1 MSKKLDTYKSQLSKY
16 IEAPSKV
23 DKIIKS
29 IDRYCIE
36 YVNSNNIHYLKDAIF
51 ENKFNDIL
59 SAIIKYKTFV
69 LIIIKDEYDID
80 NIAYITI
87 ENIIPELQHKFQ
99 VKEKYAVDSDGYK
112 CIKCESTNCIQQV
125 KQTRAADEPPDI
137 VIQCMACGFKKK
149 M

>member
-1 MSKKLDTYKSQLSKY
+1 MSNKLDTYKSQLSKY
-16 IEAPSKV
+16 INDSPKA

-29 IDRYCIE
+29 IDQYCIE

-59 SAIIKYKTFV
+59 SAIIKYQTFV
-69 LIIIKDEYDID
+69 SIIMKDEIDIN

-87 ENIIPELQHKFQ
+87 ENIIPELQHKFKE
-99 VKEKYAVDSDGYK
+99 KEKYTVDSGYK

-125 KQTRAADEPPDI
+125 RQTRAADEPPDT